1 MFSYLGAILICS
13 NRGIVLL
20 REIEK
25 ALKLRC
31 YRTKECPLKHKRP

>member
-1 MFSYLGAILICS
+1 MFSYLGAIVICS

-25 ALKLRC
+25 VFEITLLPYERMSLK
-31 YRTKECPLKHKRP
+31 T